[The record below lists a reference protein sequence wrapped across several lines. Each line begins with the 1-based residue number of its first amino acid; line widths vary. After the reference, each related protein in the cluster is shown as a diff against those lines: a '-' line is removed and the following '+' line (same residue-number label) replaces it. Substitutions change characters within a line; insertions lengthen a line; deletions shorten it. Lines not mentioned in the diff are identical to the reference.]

1 MSGHVPFLFEI
12 SDRSRHRPD
21 RDIGQTEHRPNGN
34 FGHTECRP
42 DGASSSSCSLG
53 TPTLPQFSLSLS
65 PKTRLGN
72 KGPIDCHVAVAVCTP
87 PSGCSSLPSSPES
100 SPDHQSQRDLT
111 LPGYHRS
118 LTGQSTCWL
127 PSLNTSS
134 LAPRRGC
141 GKGHIERSKPHQSW
155 HWGTSLSVPL
165 GEILPPSPYTH
176 LARVACAF
184 APRA

>member
-1 MSGHVPFLFEI
+1 MRYRTHGLSEPSAKYGT
-12 SDRSRHRPD
+12 SAQ
-21 RDIGQTEHRPNGN
+21 RDIGQTEHRPDGTSARRSV
-34 FGHTECRP
+34 GQTELQVEVVRP
-42 DGASSSSCSLG
+42 RTFLN
-53 TPTLPQFSLSLS
+53 SLSH
-65 PKTRLGN
+65 KTHLGN
-72 KGPIDCHVAVAVCTP
+72 KETIDCHVAVAVCTP
-87 PSGCSSLPSSPES
+87 PSGCPSLPSSPES

-165 GEILPPSPYTH
+165 GEILPPSPYAH